1 MDTDHT
7 AQRVSRA
14 PAEMA
19 HRLADDGPTWL
30 DGVADA
36 PPSALTRL
44 QRRLF
49 RFLATALYRVRVKGD
64 HHLGSAPSV
73 VVASYTAPREPL
85 FVALFLEGRAAY
97 VVPAD
102 APANWSFRLLA
113 RLYPT
118 VRADLDY
125 RHAPRE
131 VRRRIQS
138 GYHVVFFQH
147 RNPAV
152 SGIPEAACE
161 GPARVLARTEAPLV
175 RVLVHRPGLTYAAR
189 NPDVLPRSIRKPVQ
203 VSVYAPVRIRLPA
216 DAGYPQR
223 VAAATDEVRKALL
236 ETLVDSRPRTCLFT
250 AFLGAAR
257 VFGWRHRILKD
268 ARGADDTYRSLLKKV
283 GGVARIAGRLSAR
296 GETVGV
302 MLPTSVGCAAVV
314 LGLTASGRV
323 PAMINFT
330 AGRDG
335 VRRQFEVAG
344 LKTVLTSRAFVEE
357 GGFQDLVSAFPAGSV
372 VFLEDWREKLGL
384 ADKLWIL
391 HFMLRPQAGCPP
403 YRPHDPGLVLFTS
416 GSEGRPKGVVHSHDS
431 ILANV
436 AQLRA
441 VSHFSAQDRF
451 FMALPFFHSFGFT
464 LGLAM
469 PLASGAPAYLYPTPL
484 HYRRIAELVRA
495 ERATVLFG
503 TPTFLAKYAA
513 QAEPGDFDSLKLV
526 ISGGERLPA
535 AVAETWKARF
545 NIDLLDGY
553 GATETAPVIAVN
565 TPENRRPGSVGRLL
579 PGMQAVLEK
588 RPGFDGAG
596 LLKVSGPNCMLG
608 YLERERAPGERLAF
622 PPPATA
628 PWHTTGDIVSI
639 DADGY
644 LYVRGRARRF
654 AKVAGEMVSLETAEQ
669 LAQAASPEAGHAAVI
684 RADPDRGEAIV
695 LATTDA
701 SLNRERLAAV
711 AHATGIAEIA
721 IPRRV
726 VVVDAIPLL
735 GNGKTDYGA
744 LDRRL
749 GPSGA

>member
-1 MDTDHT
+1 MDSDPL
-7 AQRVSRA
+7 AQRAAASGTEPAA
-14 PAEMA
+14 PALDDT
-19 HRLADDGPTWL
+19 LAPTL
-30 DGVADA
+30 AGGVADG
-36 PPSALTRL
+36 PPPLLTRL
-44 QRRLF
+44 ARQLL
-49 RFLATALYRVRVKGD
+49 RFVASVLHRVQVHGH
-64 HHLGSAPSV
+64 HHLAATPSV
-73 VVASYTAPREPL
+73 VVASFNSTREAL
-85 FVALFLEGRAAY
+85 FVALFLDGRVAY
-97 VVPAD
+97 VIPAD
-102 APANWSFRLLA
+102 APRTWGFRLLA

-125 RHAPRE
+125 RSAPRE

-138 GYHVVFFQH
+138 GYHVVFFQ
-147 RNPAV
+147 RRDPSV

-175 RVLVHRPGLTYAAR
+175 RVLVHRPGLAYAAHELEG
-189 NPDVLPRSIRKPVQ
+189 LPRRIRKPVL
-203 VSVYAPVRIRLPA
+203 VTVYSPAKLMLPGA
-216 DAGYPQR
+216 AGYPQR
-223 VAAATDEVRKALL
+223 VAAATDEVRRAML
-236 ETLVDSRPRTCLFT
+236 ETLVDSRARTCLFA

-257 VFGWRHRILKD
+257 VFGWQHRILKD
-268 ARGADDTYRSLLKKV
+268 ARGADDTYRSLLKKI
-283 GGVARIAGRLSAR
+283 GGVARIATRLSEP

-335 VRRQFEVAG
+335 VRRQFDVAG
-344 LKTVLTSRAFVEE
+344 LKTVLTSRTFVEE
-357 GGFQDLVSAFPAGSV
+357 GGFQDLVPAFPAGSV
-372 VFLEDWREKLGL
+372 VFLEDWRAKLGL
-384 ADKLWIL
+384 LDKLWIL
-391 HFMLRPQAGCPP
+391 RFMLRPGKACPP
-403 YRPHDPGLVLFTS
+403 YKSHDPGLVLFTS

-441 VSHFSAQDRF
+441 VSHFSAQDKF
-451 FMALPFFHSFGFT
+451 LMALPFFHSFGFT

-484 HYRRIAELVRA
+484 HYRRIAELVRE

-513 QAEPGDFDSLKLV
+513 QAEPGDFECLKLV

-535 AVAETWKARF
+535 TVVEAWKTRF
-545 NIDLLDGY
+545 GIDLLDGY

-579 PGMQAVLEK
+579 PGMKAELEK
-588 RPGFDGAG
+588 RPGFDAAG

-608 YLERERAPGERLAF
+608 YLERERAPGERLDF
-622 PPPATA
+622 PPPKTA

-644 LYVRGRARRF
+644 L
-654 AKVAGEMVSLETAEQ
+654 
-669 LAQAASPEAGHAAVI
+669 
-684 RADPDRGEAIV
+684 
-695 LATTDA
+695 
-701 SLNRERLAAV
+701 
-711 AHATGIAEIA
+711 
-721 IPRRV
+721 
-726 VVVDAIPLL
+726 
-735 GNGKTDYGA
+735 
-744 LDRRL
+744 
-749 GPSGA
+749 